1 MPIEIPISP
10 DYKLT
15 SDERNII
22 VNERYFTDPTKA
34 PNWPKRFADNPDL
47 DPSPI
52 ARWREVA
59 YFPSV
64 DRAIMFV
71 MDRRI
76 KLSDAKT
83 LEELARIIREF
94 RGELAALL
102 TVEGNR
108 KG

>member
-1 MPIEIPISP
+1 MPIEIILSP

-34 PNWPKRFADNPDL
+34 PNWSKRLAENPDL

-52 ARWREVA
+52 ARWREIA
-59 YFPSV
+59 YLPSV
-64 DRAIMFV
+64 DRAIEFV

-83 LEELARIIREF
+83 LEELTRIIHEF
-94 RGELAALL
+94 RGELASLM
-102 TVEGNR
+102 TIEGNR

>member
-1 MPIEIPISP
+1 MPIEIPISH

-34 PNWPKRFADNPDL
+34 PNWPKRLAENPDL

-59 YFPSV
+59 YFSSI

-71 MDRRI
+71 MDRRV
-76 KLSDAKT
+76 KLSDANT
-83 LEELARIIREF
+83 LEDLERIIREF
-94 RGELAALL
+94 RRELAALL

-108 KG
+108 KD

>member
-1 MPIEIPISP
+1 MPIEVVLSP

-15 SDERNII
+15 SDERNVI

-34 PNWPKRFADNPDL
+34 PNWPKRLAENPDL

-59 YFPSV
+59 YFSTI

-83 LEELARIIREF
+83 MEELARIIREF

>member
-1 MPIEIPISP
+1 MPVEIPISP

-34 PNWPKRFADNPDL
+34 PNWPKRIAENPDL

-59 YFPSV
+59 YFSSV

-76 KLSDAKT
+76 KLSDARA
-83 LEELARIIREF
+83 LEDLARIIREL

-102 TVEGNR
+102 TIEGNR